1 MSTDTHRKHVSSKMI
16 PGRQNMHACKA
27 PSLRQ
32 SMFNHFHRNFYWPA
46 CHFSLIFFSLSP
58 PNFTGEFFED
68 LSSTL
73 FFFSPLFLTRQI
85 LGEVDVKTRQ
95 SRDVKNINTIF
106 FYCPEGKEGVQ
117 GVGRWGL

>member
-1 MSTDTHRKHVSSKMI
+1 
-16 PGRQNMHACKA
+16 MHARPLHSVNPCLIT
-27 PSLRQ
+27 STEISTGL
-32 SMFNHFHRNFYWPA
+32 PA
-46 CHFSLIFFSLSP
+46 HFSLIFFSLSP